1 MKYLIP
7 SWKALRVLGES
18 NTVKLT
24 ILTPIIGYMIIF
36 SEKFQE
42 WFTLTTSVLGV
53 NPTQAAEATISNS
66 YFLYFGLIAIALAS
80 GLYSL
85 SAPLLAKEYRS
96 NREYVQENIEH
107 ITLSRLLGL
116 SSFVENEY
124 GDKNERHEVF
134 IKISQFEA
142 SSKST
147 GNIDESVLRTLAID
161 LHNHFW
167 NCTVY
172 SLFLLRIL
180 ITLLYILGFILLMIP
195 TAKLFWNIT
204 F

>member
-42 WFTLTTSVLGV
+42 WFTLASSVLEV
-53 NPTQAAEATISNS
+53 DSTRAAEATISNS

-85 SAPLLAKEYRS
+85 SAPSLAKEYRS

-116 SSFVENEY
+116 SSFVEKEY
-124 GDKNERHEVF
+124 CDKKERHEIFV
-134 IKISQFEA
+134 KISQFES
-142 SSKST
+142 SSKSIE
-147 GNIDESVLRTLAID
+147 NIDELTLKTLAID

-172 SLFLLRIL
+172 SRDVLRTVIS
-180 ITLLYILGFILLMIP
+180 LLYISGFILLMVP
-195 TAKLFWNIT
+195 TAKLFWNVI

>member
-24 ILTPIIGYMIIF
+24 ILTPIMGYMIIF

-42 WFTLTTSVLGV
+42 WFTLASSVLGV
-53 NPTQAAEATISNS
+53 DSTQAAEATISNS
-66 YFLYFGLIAIALAS
+66 YFLYFGLISIALAS

-85 SAPLLAKEYRS
+85 SAPSLAKEYHS
-96 NREYVQENIEH
+96 NREYLQENIEH
-107 ITLSRLLGL
+107 ITPSRLLGL
-116 SSFVENEY
+116 SSFVEKQY
-124 GDKNERHEVF
+124 GGTKERHDVF
-134 IKISQFEA
+134 VNISQFES

-147 GNIDESVLRTLAID
+147 ESIDESTLRTLTID

-172 SLFLLRIL
+172 SRDMLRAL
-180 ITLLYILGFILLMIP
+180 ISLLYISGFILLMIP
-195 TAKLFWNIT
+195 TVKLLWNVV

>member
-42 WFTLTTSVLGV
+42 WFTLTSSVFGV
-53 NPTQAAEATISNS
+53 NSTQVAEATISNS

-85 SAPLLAKEYRS
+85 SAPSLAKEYRS

-116 SSFVENEY
+116 SSFVEKEY
-124 GDKNERHEVF
+124 GDKKKRHEVF
-134 IKISQFEA
+134 INISQFES

-147 GNIDESVLRTLAID
+147 ENIDASKLRTLAID

-172 SLFLLRIL
+172 SRCVLRAL
-180 ITLLYILGFILLMIP
+180 TTGLYILGFILLMVP
-195 TAKLFWNIT
+195 TAKLFWNVII
-204 F
+204 

>member
-18 NTVKLT
+18 STVKLT
-24 ILTPIIGYMIIF
+24 MLTPIVGYMIIF
-36 SEKFQE
+36 SEKFQQ
-42 WFTLTTSVLGV
+42 WFTIASSTLGIDSA
-53 NPTQAAEATISNS
+53 QAAATTISNS
-66 YFLYFGLIAIALAS
+66 YLLYFGLIAIALAS

-85 SAPLLAKEYRS
+85 LAPSLAKEYRS

-107 ITLSRLLGL
+107 ITPSRLFGL
-116 SSFVENEY
+116 SSFVEKEY
-124 GDKNERHEVF
+124 SDKKERHEVF
-134 IKISQFEA
+134 VKISLFES

-147 GNIDESVLRTLAID
+147 GKSDVSTLRTLAID

-172 SLFLLRIL
+172 SRKMCRAL

-195 TAKLFWNIT
+195 TAKLFWNVI